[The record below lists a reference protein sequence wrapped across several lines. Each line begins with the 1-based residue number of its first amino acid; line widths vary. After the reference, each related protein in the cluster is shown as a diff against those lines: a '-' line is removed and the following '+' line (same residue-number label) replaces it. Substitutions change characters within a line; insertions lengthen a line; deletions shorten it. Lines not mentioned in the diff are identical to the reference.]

1 MVWIRFTVLVAYSG
15 LDLRH
20 SRRSYPAWAKA
31 TGCRVERL
39 ERLERLHGTKFVQ
52 AGTEG

>member
-15 LDLRH
+15 LDLRP

-39 ERLERLHGTKFVQ
+39 ERLHGTKFVQ